1 MLFLYKPEYAEN
13 ERFSFNSNFGVPK
26 GFNDSM
32 YMLNNKS
39 VENRQEQK
47 SILINTLLDMYSN
60 QLDAGNL
67 NNVTMKCWRSVFDN
81 FMLLP
86 DSVEIQ
92 EVEQIK

>member
-1 MLFLYKPEYAEN
+1 MEDVGRRALNRANDEMGFEKQYSTFLYKPEYAES

-60 QLDAGNL
+60 QLATPKITM
-67 NNVTMKCWRSVFDN
+67 NN
-81 FMLLP
+81 
-86 DSVEIQ
+86 E
-92 EVEQIK
+92 